1 MKAYLLGI
9 LGVVIFAIT
18 FPMTRLAVGTLEA
31 PQLSPWFSA
40 LGRAAVAGILSLFY
54 LAYIAMRADK
64 TNPNK
69 KIWPSKD
76 DWLPLALTA
85 LCIVFGFPIL
95 TTWALRYVEAIHA
108 SVLYGFLPLM
118 TAAIGAYMARQRPSI
133 GFWFCA
139 ALGSVLVIAYAVIRN
154 DSTWI
159 IHPADFLLFA
169 AMLFAAYGYAK
180 GAKVTAHLG
189 AERVICWAL
198 VISLPIT
205 LPIAFALWPSQ
216 DISTASWFGFAYI
229 AVFSMWLGFFAWY
242 RALAL
247 GGTVR
252 ISQIQLIQPFL
263 SMAASVPILGERLDL
278 LTVGFALLVIT
289 TVFIGKKL

>member
-1 MKAYLLGI
+1 LKAYLLGI
-9 LGVVIFAIT
+9 VGVVIFAIT
-18 FPMTRLAVGTLEA
+18 FPMTRLAVGTVDA

-54 LAYIAMRADK
+54 LALTRTPK
-64 TNPNK
+64 PEK
-69 KIWPSKD
+69 S
-76 DWLPLALTA
+76 DWWPLALTS

-118 TAAIGAYMARQRPSI
+118 TAIFGAWFSRQRPSN
-133 GFWFCA
+133 GFWLCA
-139 ALGSVLVIAYAVIRN
+139 ALGSALVVIYAVIRN
-154 DSTWI
+154 DSAWV
-159 IHPADFLLFA
+159 IHPADLLLFA
-169 AMLFAAYGYAK
+169 AMVFAAYGYAK
-180 GAKVTAHLG
+180 GAEVTSRLG

-205 LPIAFALWPSQ
+205 LPAALMLWPSQ
-216 DISTASWFGFAYI
+216 PISNASWLGFAYI

-242 RALAL
+242 RALSI

-263 SMAASVPILGERLDL
+263 SMAFAVPILGERLDL
-278 LTVGFALLVIT
+278 LTVGFAVLVIA

>member
-1 MKAYLLGI
+1 MIPTLARRSKQAYLLGV

-18 FPMTRLAVGTLEA
+18 FPMTRLAVGTVDA

-40 LGRAAVAGILSLFY
+40 LGRAAVAGILSLCY
-54 LAYIAMRADK
+54 LVLTRTPK
-64 TNPNK
+64 PER
-69 KIWPSKD
+69 S
-76 DWLPLALTA
+76 DWLPLALTSV
-85 LCIVFGFPIL
+85 CIVFGFPIL
-95 TTWALRYVEAIHA
+95 TTWALRYVESIHA

-118 TAAIGAYMARQRPSI
+118 TAAIGAVMMRQRPSI
-133 GFWFCA
+133 GFWLCA
-139 ALGSVLVIAYAVIRN
+139 ALGSVLVVAYAAIRN

-169 AMLFAAYGYAK
+169 AMVFAAYGYAK
-180 GAKVTAHLG
+180 GAQVTARLG

-205 LPIAFALWPSQ
+205 LPVALMLWPDKAIANS
-216 DISTASWFGFAYI
+216 AWMGFAYI

-263 SMAASVPILGERLDL
+263 SMAFSVPLLGERLDL
-278 LTVGFALLVIT
+278 MTLGFAVAVIV

>member
-9 LGVVIFAIT
+9 IGVVIFAIT
-18 FPMTRLAVGTLEA
+18 FPMTRLAVGTVDA
-31 PQLSPWFSA
+31 PQLSPLFSA

-54 LAYIAMRADK
+54 LAFTRTPK
-64 TNPNK
+64 PLK
-69 KIWPSKD
+69 E
-76 DWLPLALTA
+76 DWAPLALTS

-118 TAAIGAYMARQRPSI
+118 TAAFGAWMSRQRPSL
-133 GFWFCA
+133 GFWLCA
-139 ALGSVLVIAYAVIRN
+139 ALGSALVVAYAVIRN
-154 DSTWI
+154 DSAWI

-169 AMLFAAYGYAK
+169 AMVFAAYGYAK
-180 GAKVTAHLG
+180 GAEVTARMG
-189 AERVICWAL
+189 AQRVICWAL

-205 LPIAFALWPSQ
+205 LPAALMLWPSQ
-216 DISTASWFGFAYI
+216 TISTASWLGFAYI
-229 AVFSMWLGFFAWY
+229 AIFSMWLGFFAWY

-247 GGTVR
+247 GGTIR

-263 SMAASVPILGERLDL
+263 SMAISAPILGERLDL
-278 LTVGFALLVIT
+278 MTIGFALLVIA

>member
-1 MKAYLLGI
+1 MKAYVLGI
-9 LGVVIFAIT
+9 IGVVIFAIT
-18 FPMTRLAVGTLEA
+18 FPMTRLAVGTADA

-40 LGRAAVAGILSLFY
+40 LGRAAVAGVLSLFY
-54 LAYIAMRADK
+54 LAFTRTPKPDK
-64 TNPNK
+64 
-69 KIWPSKD
+69 S
-76 DWLPLALTA
+76 DWMPLALTSV
-85 LCIVFGFPIL
+85 CIVFGFPIL

-118 TAAIGAYMARQRPSI
+118 TAAIGAYMARQRPSL
-133 GFWFCA
+133 GFWLCA

-159 IHPADFLLFA
+159 IHPADFMLFA

-180 GAKVTAHLG
+180 GAEVTARLG

-198 VISLPIT
+198 VISLPVT
-205 LPIAFALWPSQ
+205 LPAALVLWPSQ
-216 DISTASWFGFAYI
+216 PISTASWLGFGYI
-229 AVFSMWLGFFAWY
+229 SVFSMWLGFFAWY
-242 RALAL
+242 RALAI

-278 LTVGFALLVIT
+278 LTVAFALLVIT

>member
-1 MKAYLLGI
+1 MRAYVLAI
-9 LGVVIFAIT
+9 VGVVIFAIT
-18 FPMTRLAVGTLEA
+18 FPMTRLAVGTVDA

-40 LGRAAVAGILSLFY
+40 LGRAAVAGILSLLY
-54 LAYIAMRADK
+54 LAVTRTPK
-64 TNPNK
+64 PER
-69 KIWPSKD
+69 S
-76 DWLPLALTA
+76 DWKPLALTSV
-85 LCIVFGFPIL
+85 CIVFGFPIL
-95 TTWALRYVEAIHA
+95 TTWALRYVESIHA

-118 TAAIGAYMARQRPSI
+118 TAMLGAWLTKQRPSN

-139 ALGSVLVIAYAVIRN
+139 ALGSVLVVAYAVIRN
-154 DSTWI
+154 DSAWVV
-159 IHPADFLLFA
+159 HPADVLLFL
-169 AMLFAAYGYAK
+169 AMVFAAYGYAK
-180 GAKVTAHLG
+180 GAEVTTRMG

-205 LPIAFALWPSQ
+205 LPVALMLWPS
-216 DISTASWFGFAYI
+216 STIAAASWWGFLYI
-229 AVFSMWLGFFAWY
+229 SVFSMWLGFFAWY

-263 SMAASVPILGERLDL
+263 SMAFSVPLLGERLDL
-278 LTVGFALLVIT
+278 MTLGFAVAVIA

>member
-1 MKAYLLGI
+1 MKAYVLGI
-9 LGVVIFAIT
+9 IGVVIFAIT
-18 FPMTRLAVGTLEA
+18 FPMTRLAVGTTEA

-54 LAYIAMRADK
+54 LALTRTPK
-64 TNPNK
+64 PEK
-69 KIWPSKD
+69 S
-76 DWLPLALTA
+76 DWMPLALTS

-118 TAAIGAYMARQRPSI
+118 TAAIGAYMARQRPSL
-133 GFWFCA
+133 GFWLCA

-159 IHPADFLLFA
+159 IHPADFMLFA
-169 AMLFAAYGYAK
+169 AMVFAAYGYAK

-205 LPIAFALWPSQ
+205 LPAALVLWPSQ
-216 DISTASWFGFAYI
+216 SISTASWLGFGYI
-229 AVFSMWLGFFAWY
+229 SVFSMWLGFFAWY
-242 RALAL
+242 RALAI

-278 LTVGFALLVIT
+278 LTAVFALLVIT

>member
-1 MKAYLLGI
+1 MKAYVLGI
-9 LGVVIFAIT
+9 LGVVMFAIT
-18 FPMTRLAVGTLEA
+18 FPMTRLAVGTIEA

-54 LAYIAMRADK
+54 LAFTRTPK
-64 TNPNK
+64 PEK
-69 KIWPSKD
+69 S
-76 DWLPLALTA
+76 DWLPLALTS

-118 TAAIGAYMARQRPSI
+118 TAVIGAYMTRQRPSV
-133 GFWFCA
+133 GFWLCA

-159 IHPADFLLFA
+159 IHPADFMLFA

-180 GAKVTAHLG
+180 GAVVTAHLG

-205 LPIAFALWPSQ
+205 LPAALVLWPSQ
-216 DISTASWFGFAYI
+216 SISTASWLGFGYI
-229 AVFSMWLGFFAWY
+229 SVFSMWLGFFAWY
-242 RALAL
+242 RALAI

-263 SMAASVPILGERLDL
+263 SMAASIPILGERLDL